1 MDFMKIGI
9 GIPAFNEE
17 KNIGSI
23 IIKLQQKYD
32 NILVCDDGSSDMT
45 SQISKKLGA
54 TVIKHENN
62 EGYGSAIKTIFN
74 KSKELDFDVLVTFD
88 ADGQHRIEDIEN
100 VLEKIISNEADI
112 VIGSRFLNENQKM
125 PKYRKFGIKA
135 ITKLTNTVGGTNI
148 SDSQSGFR
156 AYNRKILENIS
167 PSEKGMGVSTEI
179 LMKSQKNGYRI
190 KEVPIIIRYE
200 GETSTHNP
208 LSHGSSVIFSTL
220 QYVAIQRPLTFYGIP
235 GVCFLII
242 GIFFSIWSIQ
252 IFTEQGK
259 LITNIAIIGGASFT
273 TGVILMISASILHA
287 IVRLIKEKN

>member
-1 MDFMKIGI
+1 MKIGI

-54 TVIKHENN
+54 TVIKHEKN

-100 VLEKIISNEADI
+100 VLEKIINNEADI

-148 SDSQSGFR
+148 SDSQSGLR

-179 LMKSQKNGYRI
+179 LIKSHKKGYRI
-190 KEVPIIIRYE
+190 KEVPIIIKYE

-235 GVCFLII
+235 GICFLII

-273 TGVILMISASILHA
+273 TGIILMISASILHA
-287 IVRLIKEKN
+287 IVILIKEKN